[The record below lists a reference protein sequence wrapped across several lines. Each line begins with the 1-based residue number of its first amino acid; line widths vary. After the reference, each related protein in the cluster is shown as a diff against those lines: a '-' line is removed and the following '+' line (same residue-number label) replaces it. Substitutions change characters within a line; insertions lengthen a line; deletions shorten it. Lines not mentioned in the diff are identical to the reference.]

1 MRGLLWGVLEIVLE
15 QMFYYLLLL
24 GRGLLRPLDLLL
36 LVEEAVLDVGED
48 GGVVGF
54 EVGEGQYF

>member
-1 MRGLLWGVLEIVLE
+1 MLEIVLE